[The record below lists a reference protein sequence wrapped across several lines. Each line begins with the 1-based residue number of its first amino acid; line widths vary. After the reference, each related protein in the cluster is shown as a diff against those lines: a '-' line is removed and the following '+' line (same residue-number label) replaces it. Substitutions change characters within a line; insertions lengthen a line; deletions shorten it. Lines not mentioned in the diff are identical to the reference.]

1 MGSEE
6 NTMTPVIAFISG
18 PFGRAL
24 RIILGLAL
32 IGLGAWGG
40 GWSWLFAIP
49 GAAMVITGIMN
60 YCPAASLVKPP
71 ADRSEFMEKLG
82 PRNLLK

>member
-1 MGSEE
+1 
-6 NTMTPVIAFISG
+6 MTPVIAFISG
-18 PFGRAL
+18 PWGRAL
-24 RIILGLAL
+24 RIVVGAGL

-40 GWSWLFAIP
+40 GWDWLLAIP
-49 GAAMVITGIMN
+49 GAAMLITGIMN
-60 YCPAASLVKPP
+60 YCPAASMSKPP